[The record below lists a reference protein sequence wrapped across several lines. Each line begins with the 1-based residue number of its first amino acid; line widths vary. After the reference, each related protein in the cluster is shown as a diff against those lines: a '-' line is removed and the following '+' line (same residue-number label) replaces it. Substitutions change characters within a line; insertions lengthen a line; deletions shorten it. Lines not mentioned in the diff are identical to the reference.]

1 MTSTR
6 WHCGLLE
13 GLPRDGKRRLSSELR
28 RSIRSGSLPSRRA
41 WKAPVSEASTDTEP
55 AADRT
60 GG

>member
-13 GLPRDGKRRLSSELR
+13 GLPRDGKRRLPSELR